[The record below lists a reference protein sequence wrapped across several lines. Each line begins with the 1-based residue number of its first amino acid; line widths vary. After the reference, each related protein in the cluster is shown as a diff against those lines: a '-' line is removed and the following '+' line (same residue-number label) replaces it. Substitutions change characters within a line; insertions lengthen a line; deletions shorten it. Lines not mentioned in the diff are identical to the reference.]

1 LANDPEI
8 QKMIG
13 GWHFPTS
20 MHDQKEW
27 VAALSCNSLDQRFAV
42 EIVGSGI
49 IGSTNLVSIDW
60 KNGSAFTG
68 ALIGDEM
75 HRGKGYGL
83 DIVMAMMRYA
93 FEQLGLEHLDTEI
106 IEYNKA
112 SLKTYVER
120 CGWQIQGT
128 KDNWYYRDGR
138 RWGKHILGIS
148 ASRYKDLAESSKYW
162 EST

>member
-1 LANDPEI
+1 
-8 QKMIG
+8 
-13 GWHFPTS
+13 
-20 MHDQKEW
+20 
-27 VAALSCNSLDQRFAV
+27 
-42 EIVGSGI
+42 
-49 IGSTNLVSIDW
+49 
-60 KNGSAFTG
+60 
-68 ALIGDEM
+68 M